1 MQFIATFLIA
11 TPAPSILYR
20 RNRKLERSVRH
31 AVLPDQAPAL
41 RRTGIA
47 VTKRILVLGAAG
59 RLGYVA
65 AETFR
70 KHGWTVR
77 GLVRPGRAGAV
88 PRQVEPIEAV
98 TRDEAVQAARDCDVV
113 LNALNPVITEW
124 QRNALSL
131 AYGAIAAAEGNG
143 ATLLFPGSVW
153 NYGRGMPPV
162 IDETTP
168 MHPTTRKGRMRVEI
182 EHRIREACDR
192 GMRAIVLRGGDFFGG
207 GKGSWLDLIITKEIE
222 RGRLT
227 YPGPMNVPHAWA
239 YLPDFAKTL
248 VLLAERRDAF
258 GPYETFGF
266 PGDTMTGDELIAT
279 IQSVTKSQYN
289 VRQMSWWFL
298 KSIGQLMA
306 LSRELSELEY
316 LWQVPHRISGDK
328 LAAAIGDVPHTPLPN
343 AIVASLRALGHRI

>member
-1 MQFIATFLIA
+1 MK
-11 TPAPSILYR
+11 
-20 RNRKLERSVRH
+20 N
-31 AVLPDQAPAL
+31 
-41 RRTGIA
+41 
-47 VTKRILVLGAAG
+47 RILVLGAAG

-70 KHGWTVR
+70 RQGWVVK

-88 PRQVEPIEAV
+88 PHRGEPVEAV
-98 TRDEAVQAARDCDVV
+98 TRDEAIEAGRGCDVV

-131 AYGAIAAAEGNG
+131 AYGAIAAAESNG

-153 NYGRGMPPV
+153 NYGSGMPAV

-168 MHPTTRKGRMRVEI
+168 MHPTTRKGGMRVEI

-192 GMRAIVLRGGDFFGG
+192 GMRAVVLRAGDFYGG
-207 GKGSWLDLIITKEIE
+207 GKGSWLDLVVTKNIE

-227 YPGPMNVPHAWA
+227 YPGPMDVPHAWT
-239 YLPDFAKTL
+239 YLPDFATTL
-248 VLLAERRDAF
+248 VRLAERRADF
-258 GPYETFGF
+258 GPFETFGF
-266 PGDTMTGDELIAT
+266 PGDTITGNELIAT
-279 IQSVTKSQYN
+279 IEAVTRSKFN
-289 VRQMSWWFL
+289 VRPMSWWFL

-316 LWQVPHRISGDK
+316 LWRVPHRISGEK
-328 LAAAIGDVPHTPLPN
+328 LAALLGDVPHTPLPD
-343 AIVASLRALGHRI
+343 AIAASLRALGYRL